1 MRRMAMQVLTW
12 GTIVGAV
19 GSALLL
25 AALDRSPHNYS
36 AGVTLAQAW
45 QAAERAAAQP
55 ASARRF
61 RFAPSSSAAHAASAP
76 SSARP

>member
-1 MRRMAMQVLTW
+1 MGRMAMQVVTW

-19 GSALLL
+19 ISALVL

-45 QAAERAAAQP
+45 QALNEAPAQP
-55 ASARRF
+55 ASARQFGSRPAA
-61 RFAPSSSAAHAASAP
+61 APAHAASAP
-76 SSARP
+76 SLARP